1 MSSAADREGSED
13 VNDFLQRIKEL
24 GDRRDQEDEER
35 NRKLEEEILQ
45 GRKERQARRA
55 ERARSISPTKSSPA
69 NTPTTSRISMIQ
81 TPSLSQTQSPTID
94 PHKGLEARRD
104 AAVDDAMERLT
115 GSTTSPTKEN
125 SSPGNGE
132 RAPESE
138 LRRVDSIK
146 NSPSNAMPSRNSPLS
161 WQRRPNSQASD
172 RPRSRPLSMVAT
184 ENAARSPRAT
194 PEPSPALNTEPGLSR
209 EQIAQSLATK
219 DPAWFR
225 QTADRGLSSPAY
237 RRNQVE
243 DEERSDHGSNS
254 SRVQMPGM
262 NRQGGNAG
270 SAADDSTDRS
280 SSPSRVSSTFGSSSR
295 ASHQSSPAVAGRIGS
310 PMPLTSAQ
318 KLDPP
323 DSELREPPRLAMSPS
338 QGRISPE
345 RLDRPTSPT
354 KGMGGFVQSAM
365 MKRSDSV
372 NKRWSVQS
380 PPGLQ
385 RGNSVASNRSS
396 HDVTSSLALG
406 NIITN
411 SPAIPKPSSL
421 SRESSPQSPSR
432 PGSSHS
438 NATITQERPNTTN
451 SIQSS
456 ITAST
461 DNDGF
466 VKPQVP
472 TSRSQTPQGYNGKN
486 PDSSTETT
494 PHVDA
499 TPPSSPSKTM
509 DPRRWSP
516 TKSSWLESALNKP
529 ESPKPK
535 PAAAPPQQ
543 PAWMSEINKAKQ
555 QKGSVDLGR
564 SPTIGPKHE
573 VSIGGLMRSPPP
585 GPLAKPVGIGGLPS
599 GFSPA
604 PVTKTR
610 LGSLS
615 SQDGTDQSKTT
626 ETRES
631 APSRT
636 VTTKAPGADAKVKP
650 ETPPKKDFRAN
661 LKPRQPPPDNAGGNE
676 PEFKNVFGQLRRTKT
691 QNYVAPD
698 ELKNN
703 ITRGKAAL
711 NITGG
716 PKKTERK
723 DEFKEAILKKKEDFK
738 KAQAEGKGV
747 TRSMSVTSQDAGFPE
762 ALAKRKALGSAATG
776 QGSST
781 NEASTRQATEQ
792 EPPKPTLSKET
803 SAPGRLQGKEAIG
816 GKLASRFNPAL
827 AGLLARG
834 PPSMASDT
842 SRSSSP
848 ASSSQ
853 RTVSMST
860 STTNPDVPDSG
871 PQLTHMTKGRARGPR
886 RKAPSSAPATDST
899 KLVES
904 SNQPPS
910 VEKQA
915 SKAQLDTAR
924 SQKSPGP
931 VPAPAP
937 AEPADVASPVS
948 QPPSPRKLDMKRRS
962 QFLQE
967 APNKNNN
974 VEAQLDYPKPLS
986 PSKKANSIEMPM
998 KSPETK
1004 ELDVATPKAKPIAPI
1019 KSPLL
1024 SGKMPE
1030 TTEKSPIAT
1039 KTFPTQPSSNQSN
1052 VSRARDV
1059 LPKVPATEMNH
1070 PTNGGSSQTPKSI
1083 KSLTAAWDKPVE
1095 QDSPR
1100 QRSPLKTAFGNDNQ
1114 TGRGLPSPLRSPEP
1128 SGSQFGSSRPLPTP
1142 PVKAERLSS
1151 QNIESR
1157 SGLVLPKS
1165 PTKPEKLS
1173 PSSPGL
1179 QSSLVPQAS
1188 EASQLVD
1195 DFFGPRKSSPP
1206 EYLVD
1211 TTSILAA
1218 RPDQGGANIKTLRSS
1233 LYQLGAD
1240 GKTHLVPSHQE
1251 RVLFEGNLY
1260 ICPHTFGNAAGKKL
1274 NEVYFWVGDEVSD
1287 SVVDEAKIFAQ
1298 REARSCGGKLI
1309 TIRQGKESAEF
1320 FQALGGI
1327 IVIRRGTANKYDSL
1341 APHILCGRK
1350 QFGQIA
1356 FDEVD
1361 FGPQSLCSGF
1371 PYLIA
1376 TSSGKSYLWKGK
1388 GSGIEELSCARLI
1401 GMDFGLTGE
1410 IEEVED
1416 GAEPTSFLDIFGGA
1430 SISNSAD
1437 HWKMKSNY
1445 NKYCC
1450 RLFGARATGN
1460 EQIVEVTPFCQK
1472 DLSPSNI
1479 YVLDAFFEIYI
1490 VVGSRAQSQY
1500 AAFHNALTFAQEYG
1514 ILAASMEDRPFIP
1527 VSTVVIEGIPR
1538 DMKSVFRKWRDA
1550 LAPTK
1555 TAKPSTDLRRV
1566 RSLRVVP
1573 LNAAIEA
1580 TR

>member
-1 MSSAADREGSED
+1 MSSGADREGSED

-69 NTPTTSRISMIQ
+69 NTPTTSKISMIQ

-94 PHKGLEARRD
+94 PYKGLEAQRD
-104 AAVDDAMERLT
+104 VAVNDAMEHLT
-115 GSTTSPTKEN
+115 GPSTSPTKEN
-125 SSPGNGE
+125 SSPGNGNH
-132 RAPESE
+132 APESDF
-138 LRRVDSIK
+138 RRVDSIK

-172 RPRSRPLSMVAT
+172 RPKSRPLSMVAT

-194 PEPSPALNTEPGLSR
+194 PEPSPPLNTEPGLSR

-243 DEERSDHGSNS
+243 DEDRSDHGSSS

-262 NRQGGNAG
+262 NREGGSTG
-270 SAADDSTDRS
+270 RAADDSADRS
-280 SSPSRVSSTFGSSSR
+280 SSPSRSSNTFSSSSR
-295 ASHQSSPAVAGRIGS
+295 VSHQSSPTVAGRIGS

-323 DSELREPPRLAMSPS
+323 DSESREPPRLAMSPS

-372 NKRWSVQS
+372 SKRWSVQS

-411 SPAIPKPSSL
+411 SPAIPRPSSL

-432 PGSSHS
+432 PSSSHS
-438 NATITQERPNTTN
+438 NATITQERSGLAN

-456 ITAST
+456 ITLST

-466 VKPQVP
+466 VKPHVP
-472 TSRSQTPQGYNGKN
+472 TSRSQTPQGHNGKN
-486 PDSSTETT
+486 PDPSTETT
-494 PHVDA
+494 PHIDA

-564 SPTIGPKHE
+564 SSTNGPKHE
-573 VSIGGLMRSPPP
+573 VNIGGLMRSPPP
-585 GPLAKPVGIGGLPS
+585 GPLAKPIGIGGLPS

-604 PVTKTR
+604 PASKTR

-615 SQDGTDQSKTT
+615 SQDGIAPAKTT
-626 ETRES
+626 ETREN
-631 APSRT
+631 APPRT
-636 VTTKAPGADAKVKP
+636 LTTKTPGADAKVKP

-747 TRSMSVTSQDAGFPE
+747 TRSMSVTSQDASLPE
-762 ALAKRKALGSAATG
+762 ALVKRKALGSSATG
-776 QGSST
+776 QGHATSEALTRQVTEQGPSKPIHS
-781 NEASTRQATEQ
+781 EAS
-792 EPPKPTLSKET
+792 
-803 SAPGRLQGKEAIG
+803 APSRLQGKEAIG
-816 GKLASRFNPAL
+816 GKLAGRFNPAL

-886 RKAPSSAPATDST
+886 RKAPSSTPATDST
-899 KLVES
+899 KPIES
-904 SNQPPS
+904 SNQPS
-910 VEKQA
+910 STEKQA
-915 SKAQLDTAR
+915 IKAPLETAK
-924 SQKSPGP
+924 SQKSP
-931 VPAPAP
+931 
-937 AEPADVASPVS
+937 EPTPILTESADIASPIS
-948 QPPSPRKLDMKRRS
+948 QPSSPRKLDMKRRS

-967 APNKNNN
+967 APNKSNKA
-974 VEAQLDYPKPLS
+974 EAQLDYPKPLS
-986 PSKKANSIEMPM
+986 PSKKANSHEMPI

-1004 ELDVATPKAKPIAPI
+1004 VPDAATPKTKPIAPI

-1030 TTEKSPIAT
+1030 TIEKPPIST
-1039 KTFPTQPSSNQSN
+1039 KPFLTQPSSNQPN

-1059 LPKVPATEMNH
+1059 LPEVPTEASQLM
-1070 PTNGGSSQTPKSI
+1070 NGGPLQAPKSI
-1083 KSLTAAWDKPVE
+1083 KSLAAAWDKPIE
-1095 QDSPR
+1095 DPSR
-1100 QRSPLKTAFGNDNQ
+1100 QRSPLKPGFGNDNQ
-1114 TGRGLPSPLRSPEP
+1114 TGSVLASPLRSPE
-1128 SGSQFGSSRPLPTP
+1128 STGSQFGASRPLPTP
-1142 PVKAERLSS
+1142 PVKAEKISPS
-1151 QNIESR
+1151 VESR
-1157 SGLVLPKS
+1157 SVLVLPKS
-1165 PTKPEKLS
+1165 PTKSEKLS
-1173 PSSPGL
+1173 PSSPGF

-1195 DFFGPRKSSPP
+1195 DFFGLRKGPPP

-1218 RPDQGGANIKTLRSS
+1218 RPDQSGANIKTLRSS

-1260 ICPHTFGNAAGKKL
+1260 ICSHTFGNTAGKKM
-1274 NEVYFWVGDEVSD
+1274 NEVYFWVGDEVPD
-1287 SVVDEAKIFAQ
+1287 SVVDEARIFAQ
-1298 REARSCGGKLI
+1298 REAKSCSGKLI
-1309 TIRQGKESAEF
+1309 TIRQGKENAEF

-1361 FGPQSLCSGF
+1361 FAPQSLCSGF

-1410 IEEVED
+1410 IEEIED
-1416 GAEPTSFLDIFGGA
+1416 GAEPVSFLNIFGGA
-1430 SISNSAD
+1430 SISKSAD

-1450 RLFGARATGN
+1450 RLFSAGAIRN

-1472 DLSPSNI
+1472 DLSSSRI

-1490 VVGSRAQSQY
+1490 VVGSQAQSQY

-1538 DMKSVFRKWRDA
+1538 DMKSVFRKWKDS